1 MTKKEAIKQLYDK
14 AEDYYHKMS
23 EKYAG
28 EWISGSTPGL
38 GEYLAYKR
46 ALLITEAKDETEVD
60 KYVNMND
67 IEIIHANINDDV
79 VKVVNLINQDLEKH
93 LQELNLDYTEDLHQ
107 ALVSR
112 LDDIA
117 ETQYRKSLGKM

>member
-14 AEDYYHKMS
+14 AEDYYYKMS

-28 EWISGSTPGL
+28 EWINGSTPGF
-38 GEYLAYKR
+38 GQYLAYKR

-67 IEIIHANINDDV
+67 IEIIH
-79 VKVVNLINQDLEKH
+79 VKI
-93 LQELNLDYTEDLHQ
+93 
-107 ALVSR
+107 
-112 LDDIA
+112 
-117 ETQYRKSLGKM
+117 